1 MDFHTQSLV
10 GVLEIR
16 YEYTQSLVAD
26 CGHTIFS
33 CRLDMNTIRDTTTKG
48 VVDDGFVLD
57 TTIKGVVDGG
67 YFVQS

>member
-16 YEYTQSLVAD
+16 YEYTQSLVTD
-26 CGHTIFS
+26 FGHTIFS
-33 CRLDMNTIRDTTTKG
+33 CRLDMNTIRDTTA
-48 VVDDGFVLD
+48 
-57 TTIKGVVDGG
+57 KGVVDGG